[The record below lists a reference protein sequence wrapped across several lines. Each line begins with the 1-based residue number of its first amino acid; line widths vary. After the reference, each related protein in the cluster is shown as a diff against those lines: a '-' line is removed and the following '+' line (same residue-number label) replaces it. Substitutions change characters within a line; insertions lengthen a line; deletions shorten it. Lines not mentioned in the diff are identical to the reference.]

1 MKSVITREI
10 VISKSTDQVFLILSN
25 LNNWNLWSP
34 WSHIE
39 PMASSEVNGK
49 PGQVGQSLKWQGE
62 VIGSG
67 LMTVHRQQESK
78 LVEINLY
85 LKTTRF
91 FDDHTYF

>member
-49 PGQVGQSLKWQGE
+49 PGQVG
-62 VIGSG
+62 
-67 LMTVHRQQESK
+67 
-78 LVEINLY
+78 
-85 LKTTRF
+85 
-91 FDDHTYF
+91 